1 MVITNLFIIPSGGDI
16 IGHFFVVTQQHS
28 VYSTLHY
35 LQTVE
40 VLYIVLRERLVCFYV
55 VSWCTLSRVRG
66 RRLVCFYVV
75 CLLVYSEQWV
85 WGRRLVCFYIVCLLV
100 YSEQWV

>member
-1 MVITNLFIIPSGGDI
+1 MQLYII
-16 IGHFFVVTQQHS
+16 Q
-28 VYSTLHY
+28 
-35 LQTVE
+35 QTVE
-40 VLYIVLRERLVCFYV
+40 VLYISTQGRVQGRRLLCFYV

-85 WGRRLVCFYIVCLLV
+85 WGKLVRFTWFLFWC
-100 YSEQWV
+100 SEKSIPKKDYF